1 MKTGPKIAPNIVP
14 NFEINVIIPNE
25 DETKERIRVLL
36 SVSNELTELEKYLLK
51 LKT

>member
-14 NFEINVIIPNE
+14 NFEINVPNILIPNE

-36 SVSNELTELEKYLLK
+36 SV
-51 LKT
+51 